1 MILRLTVPSVF
12 AHWMNPQSIR
22 TTVSP
27 FPITA
32 YSITQSPWN
41 GSIQRILQAALY
53 AADPYGAV
61 QKRFVKR
68 GNLLRIGPY
77 RYSLKNYRRIRL
89 VGMGKACLPMAAA
102 VQDVLGNSITDGLLV
117 VKSPTGAS
125 GLPESSAKP
134 PGFLVIT
141 SSHPIPDERSQLAG
155 KAIKSFLQDIQP
167 DDLIICLISGGGS
180 ALVVSPVAG
189 VDLSDIQMMTRQLL
203 ACGATIQEINILRK
217 HLDEVKGGGLARWAQ
232 TADLQTLV
240 LSDVLGDPLD
250 IIASGPTY
258 PDSSSYQDAWNLLK
272 KYQITEQIPEHIRLV
287 IRQGLLGECAETPK
301 PGDEI
306 FKKVHHV
313 IVGNNRLSAEAA
325 VKQAKREGFQSML
338 LTSYLQGEA
347 RQAGIFMASIAK
359 ELTAVNSPMRSP
371 SCMVVGG
378 ETTVTLTG
386 DGLGGRNQ
394 ELALSAVTHL
404 DGLSNIMLITLATD
418 GEDGPTNAAGAVVTG
433 ETLKRAQLADMNPQ
447 EYLVNN
453 NSYHF
458 FAHLDDLVVTGPT
471 HTNVNDLALLFHF
484 KG

>member
-1 MILRLTVPSVF
+1 MILRPTAPSVF
-12 AHWMNPQSIR
+12 AHRMNPQSNR
-22 TTVSP
+22 TTVTP

-41 GSIQRILQAALY
+41 GSIQRILQAALF
-53 AADPYGAV
+53 AADPYGAIH
-61 QKRFVKR
+61 KRLSRR
-68 GNLLRIGPY
+68 GNLLRIGKY
-77 RYSLKNYRRIRL
+77 QFSLKDYRRIRL
-89 VGMGKACLPMAAA
+89 IGMGKACLPMAAA
-102 VQDVLGNSITDGLLV
+102 VQDVLGDSITDGLLV
-117 VKSPTGAS
+117 VKSPTGVPGQLVSSAKSS
-125 GLPESSAKP
+125 GLP
-134 PGFLVIT
+134 VIS
-141 SSHPIPDERSQLAG
+141 SSHPIPDERSQHAA
-155 KAIKSFLQDIQP
+155 KAIKTFLQDSQP
-167 DDLIICLISGGGS
+167 DDLVICLISGGGS

-189 VDLSDIQMMTRQLL
+189 VELSGIQIMTRQLL

-232 TADLQTLV
+232 PADLLTLV

-258 PDSSSYQDAWNLLK
+258 PDPSSYQDAWNLLK
-272 KYQITEQIPEHIRLV
+272 KYQMTEQMPEHIKVV
-287 IRQGLLGECAETPK
+287 IRQGLQGECAETPK
-301 PGDEI
+301 PGDEL

-338 LTSYLQGEA
+338 LTSFLQGEA
-347 RQAGIFMASIAK
+347 REAGIFMASIGK
-359 ELTAVNSPMRSP
+359 ELSAANSPMRSP

-394 ELALSAVTHL
+394 ELALSAVMPL
-404 DGLSNIMLITLATD
+404 AGLADIMLVTLATD

-453 NSYHF
+453 NSYRF
-458 FAHLDDLVVTGPT
+458 FAQLDDLLVTGPT
-471 HTNVNDLALLFHF
+471 RTNVNDLVLLFHF
-484 KG
+484 